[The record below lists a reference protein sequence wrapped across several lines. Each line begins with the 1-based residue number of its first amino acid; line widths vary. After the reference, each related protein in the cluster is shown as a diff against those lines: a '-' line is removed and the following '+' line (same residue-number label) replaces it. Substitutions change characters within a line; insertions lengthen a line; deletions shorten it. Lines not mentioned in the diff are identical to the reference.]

1 MTALHAQGLLTLRF
15 AYHLFIQKP
24 KEELHDFRTWTT
36 MTRTRSGC
44 SGGCMRSTPCP
55 CSPRGISICIIWG
68 STGEERGGQS
78 RLAMLHKAQK
88 CRTGTL
94 PTQQSGARWESHAAL
109 LPAKAIME
117 KMGLREEGLMP
128 NNM

>member
-44 SGGCMRSTPCP
+44 FGGCMRSTPCP
-55 CSPRGISICIIWG
+55 CSPRDISICII
-68 STGEERGGQS
+68 
-78 RLAMLHKAQK
+78 
-88 CRTGTL
+88 
-94 PTQQSGARWESHAAL
+94 
-109 LPAKAIME
+109 
-117 KMGLREEGLMP
+117 
-128 NNM
+128 

>member
-15 AYHLFIQKP
+15 AYHLFTQKP

-78 RLAMLHKAQK
+78 RLPMLHKAQK
-88 CRTGTL
+88 CLTGTL
-94 PTQQSGARWESHAAL
+94 PTQQSGARWGKSRGSAARKSDHGENG
-109 LPAKAIME
+109 PERGRPYAK
-117 KMGLREEGLMP
+117 
-128 NNM
+128 